1 MRRFKG
7 VTLMRSLESRPSVD
21 VFSTMPAQGFS
32 GGRYHALMLCAALSN
47 RGYAVTLFSNNI
59 PRMWDELVASFSGQL
74 ELSSLRIRTDAQ
86 PITPRRYGRRPD
98 ITICVPDI
106 NTTSPVF
113 RSAIDHSSM
122 FRSSLVLLNFE
133 SPSWFNKTASTARAE
148 SLWSGWM
155 KVAKSADVIMSSVD
169 LGSQYAAVDYKVRAT
184 TRFGKVSPPINSVAI
199 SRVPKQE
206 RVRGS
211 IFVAT
216 RLTGGGHKGFSTL
229 SKVLPQVKNLRHL
242 IIMVDS
248 PEDAAVV
255 SLRSTLENN
264 NVEVEVKTAIP
275 EREKFVTYARA
286 EVTLFP
292 STFEGFGYPP
302 IESLAMGTPCAVRDL
317 EVYHETT
324 GSDVIRLPADVDKW
338 PEALDRALAEISEHL
353 AAAEARSHHYRS
365 AYSFEATASMFE
377 SEFAEY
383 VHRQPSPG
391 YTSIVR
397 SLAARFSAFI
407 RTSRRPL
414 RRTSRRPLRQ
424 IIGRLFWDTKRWVF
438 QKLFGRS
445 TWSP

>member
-1 MRRFKG
+1 
-7 VTLMRSLESRPSVD
+7 
-21 VFSTMPAQGFS
+21 
-32 GGRYHALMLCAALSN
+32 MLCAALSN

-74 ELSSLRIRTDAQ
+74 ELSGFRIRADAQ
-86 PITPRRYGRRPD
+86 PITPRSYSRPPD

-106 NTTSPVF
+106 KTSSPVF
-113 RSAIDHSSM
+113 RSAIDHSRM

-133 SPSWFNKTASTARAE
+133 SPSWFNKTASTARPE

-169 LGSQYAAVDYKVRAT
+169 LGSQYAAVDYKVRAR

-248 PEDAAVV
+248 PDDPAVV

-264 NVEVEVKTAIP
+264 NVEVEVKTGIP
-275 EREKFVTYARA
+275 EKEKFVTYAKA
-286 EVTLFP
+286 ELTLFP

-317 EVYHETT
+317 EVYRETT
-324 GSDVIRLPADVDKW
+324 GSDVIRLPTDVDKW
-338 PEALDRALAEISEHL
+338 PEALDRALVEISEHL

-377 SEFAEY
+377 SEIVEY
-383 VHRQPSPG
+383 LHRQPSPG
-391 YTSIVR
+391 HTNIVC

-407 RTSRRPL
+407 RTSL
-414 RRTSRRPLRQ
+414 RPLRQ
-424 IIGRLFWDTKRWVF
+424 PRGRLFWATKRWVF

-445 TWSP
+445 TWSH